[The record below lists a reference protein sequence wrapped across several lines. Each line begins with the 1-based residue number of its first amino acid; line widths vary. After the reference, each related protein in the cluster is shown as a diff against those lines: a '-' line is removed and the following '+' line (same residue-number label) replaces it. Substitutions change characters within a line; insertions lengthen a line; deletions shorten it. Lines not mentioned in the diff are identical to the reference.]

1 MTDEFINIEEHATRE
16 GTLYL
21 VATPLG
27 NRNDLSPRA
36 KATLENVDYIAAEDT
51 RRAARLMSSLG
62 IGNRIISYYEHNK
75 HIRHAQLLEDLK
87 QGKSIALISD
97 AGMPCISDPGEA
109 LVRLAVEQ
117 GIPVSVIPGP
127 SALLSAVA
135 ASGLDTTRFVFEGFI
150 PVKGKARREYLSDI
164 AKEPRTIVFY
174 EAPHRIRKT
183 LADLEEIGLALRRV
197 VVARELTKKYEEFLY
212 FSIREAIAY
221 YENMTP
227 KGEFTLVL
235 EGRSEFLHR
244 TGASHDDIDDADLE
258 KRLRDCFSEGLSVKD
273 AVNAVSEA
281 TGTSRNLLYNLA
293 LKLI

>member
-1 MTDEFINIEEHATRE
+1 MADEFIIAEEHVARE
-16 GTLYL
+16 GMLYL

-27 NRNDLSPRA
+27 NRDDLSPRA

-75 HIRHAQLLEDLK
+75 HIRHAQLLEDLR

-164 AKEPRTIVFY
+164 AKELRTVVFY

-183 LADLEEIGLALRRV
+183 LADLEANDLASRRV
-197 VVARELTKKYEEFLY
+197 VLARELTKKYEEFLY
-212 FSIREAIAY
+212 FTIKEAKAY
-221 YENMTP
+221 YENTTP

-235 EGRSEFLHR
+235 EGRSEFLRR
-244 TGASHDDIDDADLE
+244 TGVPHDDIDDADLE
-258 KRLRDCFSEGLSVKD
+258 KRLRDCLAEGLSVKD
-273 AVNAVSEA
+273 AVNAVSET
-281 TGTSRNLLYNLA
+281 TGAARNLLYDLA
-293 LKLI
+293 LKVM

>member
-1 MTDEFINIEEHATRE
+1 MADEFIIAEEHVARE
-16 GTLYL
+16 GMLYL

-27 NRNDLSPRA
+27 NRDDLSPRA
-36 KATLENVDYIAAEDT
+36 KTTLENVDYIAAEDT

-75 HIRHAQLLEDLK
+75 HIRHAQLLEDLR

-135 ASGLDTTRFVFEGFI
+135 ASGLDTTRFVFESFI

-164 AKEPRTIVFY
+164 AKELRTVVFY

-183 LADLEEIGLALRRV
+183 LADLEANDLASRRV
-197 VVARELTKKYEEFLY
+197 VLARELTKKYEEFLY
-212 FSIREAIAY
+212 FTIKEAKAY
-221 YENMTP
+221 YENTTP

-235 EGRSEFLHR
+235 EGRSEFLRR
-244 TGASHDDIDDADLE
+244 TGVPYDDIDDADLE
-258 KRLRDCFSEGLSVKD
+258 ERLRDCLAEGLSVKD
-273 AVNAVSEA
+273 AVNAVSET
-281 TGTSRNLLYNLA
+281 TGAARNLLYDLA
-293 LKLI
+293 LKVM